1 MGAGVAAAYPVRMSD
16 NQPAADELIGMVI
29 EFLFGTVRPALSGH
43 ARFES
48 LIAIR
53 LLQIA
58 AAEHALGAQM
68 RERERER
75 LQSLLGHAGELDAL
89 EAELAERIRAG
100 SIAGEQN
107 AAVLEALRAGARDQL
122 QIANPAYLRES

>member
-1 MGAGVAAAYPVRMSD
+1 MSE
-16 NQPAADELIGMVI
+16 NRPTPEELIGVVI

-58 AAEHALGAQM
+58 AAEHTLGAQV

-75 LQSLLGHAGELDAL
+75 LAELLGHPGELDAL
-89 EAELAERIRAG
+89 EAELAARIRAG
-100 SIAGEQN
+100 EIAGEQRP
-107 AAVLEALRAGARDQL
+107 AVLEALRAAARDQL
-122 QIANPAYLRES
+122 QLANPGYLRES

>member
-1 MGAGVAAAYPVRMSD
+1 MSD
-16 NQPAADELIGMVI
+16 NHPAADELIGAVI
-29 EFLFGTVRPALSGH
+29 EFLATTVRPALTGY

-58 AAEHALGAQM
+58 SADYEHGPQA

-75 LQSLLGHAGELDAL
+75 LADLLGHAGDLQAL
-89 EAELAERIRAG
+89 EADLVARIRERT
-100 SIAGEQN
+100 IVGEER
-107 AAVLEALRAGARDQL
+107 AALLEALRAAARDQL
-122 QIANPAYLRES
+122 LIANSAYLRED

>member
-1 MGAGVAAAYPVRMSD
+1 
-16 NQPAADELIGMVI
+16 MVI

-58 AAEHALGAQM
+58 AAEHALGEQM

-107 AAVLEALRAGARDQL
+107 AVLEALRAGARDQL